1 MDEQR
6 VREAL
11 ERLQVPPSLIGGIN
25 VRGDVATVV
34 LEAEA
39 GKEAMLEP
47 VRKQVEQELLSLAG
61 ITRAQVVVTAAKPV
75 PPPKPQQ
82 RPVAPGVKAIIAVA
96 SGKGG
101 VGKSTVATNLAV
113 AALANGLKVGLLDAD
128 IYGPS
133 QPTLLGIE
141 SGPPAL
147 DEQKR
152 MIPPMAHGLKVM
164 SMGFMVDPQ
173 RALVWRGPMVHSA
186 INQMLRDVVWGEL
199 DILFV
204 DMPPGTGDA
213 QLSLAQNAR
222 LAGSVIVSTP
232 QDLALA
238 DARRAVTMFRQVN
251 VPVLGL
257 IENMSLY
264 HCPNCGH
271 EAHIFGHGGARA
283 EAAKLD
289 IPFLGELPL
298 DMAVREAGD
307 GGTPLVVSQPD
318 GPHAVAFKAMAAEV
332 FRKLQSAAQLTQ
344 AS

>member
-1 MDEQR
+1 MDEQE
-6 VREAL
+6 VRKAL

-34 LEAEA
+34 LEAEPA
-39 GKEAMLEP
+39 QLASLEP
-47 VRKQVEQELLSLAG
+47 VRKQIELELQNLPG
-61 ITRAQVVVTAAKPV
+61 ITRAQVVVTAAKPA

-82 RPVAPGVKAIIAVA
+82 RPVAPNVKAIIAVA

-101 VGKSTVATNLAV
+101 VGKSTVATNLAA
-113 AALANGLKVGLLDAD
+113 AALANGLRVGLLDAD

-141 SGPPAL
+141 SGPPGL
-147 DEQKR
+147 DAQKR
-152 MIPPMAHGLKVM
+152 MIPPVAHGLKVM
-164 SMGFMVDPQ
+164 SMGFMIDPK

-186 INQMLRDVVWGEL
+186 INQMLRDVDWGEL

-222 LAGSVIVSTP
+222 LAGAVIVSTP

-238 DARRAVTMFRQVN
+238 DARRAVAMFRQVE

-257 IENMSLY
+257 IENMSMY
-264 HCPNCGH
+264 HCPQCGH
-271 EAHIFGHGGARA
+271 EAHIFGHGGARSEA
-283 EAAKLD
+283 EKLEV
-289 IPFLGELPL
+289 PFLGELAL
-298 DMAVREAGD
+298 DLAVREASD
-307 GGTPLVVSQPD
+307 GGTPLVISQPAGTHAVTFKAIADAVWSRVSQLQNE
-318 GPHAVAFKAMAAEV
+318 KAI
-332 FRKLQSAAQLTQ
+332 
-344 AS
+344 